1 MGERQMTEKELMK
14 AHPCIDLVCYY
25 SGSSCLK
32 VCFKNGQIKMFA
44 NEQELENYIEE
55 NKL

>member
-1 MGERQMTEKELMK
+1 MTEKELMK
-14 AHPCIDLVCYY
+14 TYPCIDLVCYY
-25 SGSSCLK
+25 ARSSCLK

-44 NEQELENYIEE
+44 NEQELENYIKE